1 MSILRFCPHIQVSI
15 FRFYRTFYFTKIL
28 IVRESFTR
36 INCLNNDLT
45 FTICNTYVGVKL
57 YQIPQ
62 VTGVSTTN
70 KS

>member
-28 IVRESFTR
+28 TVRESFTR

-45 FTICNTYVGVKL
+45 FTICNTYVGCET
-57 YQIPQ
+57 ISNSP
-62 VTGVSTTN
+62 GNRGFDN
-70 KS
+70 K